1 MKLFKYSLF
10 GTYYYKGFTLQ
21 FTATCCLYS
30 AHVQRP
36 LQMDLKTRCLND
48 AISCVSGRSVS
59 NHTQGDYDKKLK
71 ELVQEVSTDVVDYAV
86 KVESE
91 SKNHSIYCSP
101 KRDTNI
107 TLVEPIVLPWK
118 CHRGYIMEICDV

>member
-71 ELVQEVSTDVVDYAV
+71 ELVQENDAIFCLLGRGVSNHNQGDYDKKLKELEQEVSAEV
-86 KVESE
+86 AD
-91 SKNHSIYCSP
+91 YC
-101 KRDTNI
+101 
-107 TLVEPIVLPWK
+107 PIVRK
-118 CHRGYIMEICDV
+118 